1 MIELTLYNV
10 AMATRFSERER
21 EWMRQ
26 WKNAAEAL
34 AEERRKDLRLM
45 TDAEALARSEN
56 LLSLVGTVVLSPARN
71 VSSGLVTQ
79 QALLHRRS
87 RA

>member
-1 MIELTLYNV
+1 MLFYNV
-10 AMATRFSERER
+10 EMATRISQRER
-21 EWMRQ
+21 EWLRQ

-34 AEERRKDLRLM
+34 AEQRRNDLQRM
-45 TDAEALARSEN
+45 TDAEALAGAGN
-56 LLSLVGTVVLSPARN
+56 LLSLVETVARNPARN